1 MIRGPSTS
9 PPSQLW
15 RPPTMIW
22 CADPVSDKPSAAS
35 ACTQIEL
42 GSLPPFSFQTRK
54 ARPWTLCTT
63 LGSIDAFGWQTSGP
77 ESAYGPIGFVAT
89 PTVTHGRPDFL
100 RAL

>member
-1 MIRGPSTS
+1 MIRGPSTR
-9 PPSQLW
+9 PCSQLS
-15 RPPTMIW
+15 RLPNRIL
-22 CADPVSDKPSAAS
+22 CATPVRLRPSAAS

-42 GSLPPFSFQTRK
+42 GALPPFSFQTRK

-77 ESAYGPIGFVAT
+77 ESVYGPIGFVAT